1 MMKKGVLWISLIL
14 VTTGLAV
21 FQRLTGPTYPL
32 SGDTEIEG
40 EHIQYR
46 LKRTHSGETP
56 HRVALEEVPEGFHGV
71 LHYRRYPTD
80 DRWEVRRME
89 RRVST
94 LSAYL
99 PGQPPAGKLEYYV
112 TLTKG
117 GNTAVF
123 PPERTAVIR
132 FKGNVPPGVLI
143 PHIILMFAAM
153 VLSLRTGLAG
163 LRKEE
168 GLKAYAWITF
178 LTLFTGGMIL
188 GPVVQYYAFGAF
200 WTGFPTGH
208 DLTDNKTLIAIV
220 FWIAALIA
228 VHRSEKGRFFVIAAS
243 IVLIAVYL
251 IPHSL
256 LGSELDYEEYDGQ
269 ISSLRSGRRYHE
281 KVYRHRHRS

>member
-1 MMKKGVLWISLIL
+1 
-14 VTTGLAV
+14 
-21 FQRLTGPTYPL
+21 
-32 SGDTEIEG
+32 
-40 EHIQYR
+40 
-46 LKRTHSGETP
+46 
-56 HRVALEEVPEGFHGV
+56 
-71 LHYRRYPTD
+71 
-80 DRWEVRRME
+80 
-89 RRVST
+89 
-94 LSAYL
+94 
-99 PGQPPAGKLEYYV
+99 
-112 TLTKG
+112 
-117 GNTAVF
+117 
-123 PPERTAVIR
+123 
-132 FKGNVPPGVLI
+132 
-143 PHIILMFAAM
+143 MFAAM